1 MKNPFVRRSSRDQE
15 FERRNL
21 VGRRYEDYIN
31 NDIKINLAS
40 EEHSW
45 RLVITDP
52 RYKSL
57 LNRRKNPRRTAE
69 RPPRHY
75 YSLFKPNC
83 SFMFMRDPFDEEG
96 YSNT

>member
-1 MKNPFVRRSSRDQE
+1 MKNPFARRVNRDQE
-15 FERRNL
+15 SERRNL

-31 NDIKINLAS
+31 NDIQINLAS

-57 LNRRKNPRRTAE
+57 LNRRKQNRRTNE
-69 RPPRHY
+69 RPPRIY
-75 YSLFKPNC
+75 YSLCKPNC
-83 SFMFMRDPFDEEG
+83 SFVFMRDPFDEE
-96 YSNT
+96 NFE